1 MALTSAIKAQISD
14 WYKKL
19 QRNVDDFI
27 PRLAQR
33 QMMAEVAKTLAG
45 ESGRHLA
52 IEAPTGVGKT
62 LSYLI
67 PGIAVSREESK
78 TLVVSTANVA
88 LQDQIYGKDLPLL
101 KRFIPDLTYTTAFG
115 RRRYVC
121 PRNLY
126 FTGDNSQPDLLYL
139 LDDDSLS
146 SQAPGAISPQ
156 EQQQCEQLQQGL
168 DKGSWDGVRDH
179 YPENINDRLWAR
191 LSTDKA
197 HCLAHHCQWY
207 KECPF
212 FLARR
217 DIDSVDVVIT
227 NHALVMAA
235 LESDSVLPPAKD
247 LLLIMDEGHHLP
259 DVARDALEISAEIT
273 PSSLGLQLDLFAKT
287 IEQITAQFTLKSP
300 PALAKPER
308 LAAHRE
314 AIDELVMAFTQA
326 LLPQVKAAPE
336 QSYRFVMGELPD
348 ALREQCEQLYK
359 LYDGLRAAAETLL
372 NFLGE
377 QTGKA
382 DMVRIHRGMLQL
394 NRFFGHFEAQSKL
407 WRLAALRQLSG
418 APVSKWATL
427 ETAEDKPQLW
437 LHCAGIRVST
447 QLENILW
454 SKVPHTIL
462 TSATLRSLNTF
473 NRFQELSGLSEKATD
488 RFVCLESPFNHAQQ
502 GKLIIPQMQYEPDF
516 QHEAL
521 HLTEMA
527 GIFRQT
533 LVESNHKGIL
543 VLFSSMRALQQF
555 VTLMSDKRLAM
566 LVQGDQPRTR
576 LIALHRERV
585 LAGKQS
591 ILIGLQSFAEGLDL
605 KGDLLTAVHIHKIAF
620 APIDSPVIVTEGEWL
635 KSKQRYPFESQSLPT
650 ASFTLI
656 QQVGRLIRS
665 HHCHGEIIIYDRRL
679 ITRQYGSRL
688 LASLP
693 VFPIE
698 QPKFAPSDA
707 SVVPSALKQKTVRR
721 RTSRK

>member
-1 MALTSAIKAQISD
+1 MALTSALKTQISD

-88 LQDQIYGKDLPLL
+88 LQDQIYRKDLPLL
-101 KRFIPDLTYTTAFG
+101 KAFIPDLTYTTAFG

-126 FTGDNSQPDLLYL
+126 FTGDNRQPDLLYL
-139 LDDDSLS
+139 LEDTALS
-146 SQAPGAISPQ
+146 SQAPESLTVKDQ
-156 EQQQCEQLQQGL
+156 KQCETLQKQL
-168 DKGSWDGVRDH
+168 DNASWDGVRDH
-179 YPENINDRLWAR
+179 YPENIDDRLWAR

-212 FLARR
+212 FAARR
-217 DIDSVDVVIT
+217 DIDNVDVIIT

-273 PSSLGLQLDLFAKT
+273 PANLLLLLDQFAKV

-308 LAAHRE
+308 LAAHGE
-314 AIDELVMAFTQA
+314 SIEELLSCFTQVV
-326 LLPQVKAAPE
+326 LPLVQTSPE
-336 QSYRFVMGELPD
+336 QHYRFVMGELPD
-348 ALREQCEQLYK
+348 SLHELCEQLYK
-359 LYDGLRAAAETLL
+359 RYDNLRAAAETLI
-372 NFLGE
+372 NFLAE

-394 NRFFGHFEAQSKL
+394 NRFFSHFEAQSKL
-407 WRLAALRQLSG
+407 WRLAGLRQLSG
-418 APVSKWATL
+418 APISKWVTL
-427 ETAEDKPQLW
+427 EKVDEKTQCW

-488 RFVCLESPFNHAQQ
+488 RFVCLDSPFNHAEQ
-502 GKLIIPQMQYEPDF
+502 GKLVIPQMRHEPDF
-516 QHEAL
+516 QHEAVHL
-521 HLTEMA
+521 AEMAAIFRHLTDDSE
-527 GIFRQT
+527 
-533 LVESNHKGIL
+533 HKGIL

-555 VTLMSDKRLAM
+555 VELLADKRLSM

-576 LIALHRERV
+576 LIELHRERV
-585 LAGKQS
+585 RAGQQS

-605 KGDLLTAVHIHKIAF
+605 KGELLTAVHIHKIAF

-635 KSKQRYPFESQSLPT
+635 KSKQRYPFESQSLPS

-665 HHCHGEIIIYDRRL
+665 HHCRGEIIIYDRRL
-679 ITRQYGSRL
+679 ITRNYGARL

-698 QPKFAPSDA
+698 QPHFPQTQATDRLPA
-707 SVVPSALKQKTVRR
+707 AQKQSRR
-721 RTSRK
+721 RKIK

>member
-1 MALTSAIKAQISD
+1 MALTSAIKTQISD

-45 ESGRHLA
+45 DAGRHLA

-78 TLVVSTANVA
+78 TLVISTANVA
-88 LQDQIYGKDLPLL
+88 LQDQIYRKDLPLL
-101 KRFIPDLTYTTAFG
+101 KAFIPDLTYTTAFG

-126 FTGDNSQPDLLYL
+126 FTGDSSQPDLLYL
-139 LDDDSLS
+139 LEDTSLS
-146 SQAPGAISPQ
+146 SQAPDALTTH
-156 EQQQCEQLQQGL
+156 EQKQCDSLQSGL

-179 YPENINDRLWAR
+179 YPENISDGLWAR

-212 FLARR
+212 FTARR
-217 DIDSVDVVIT
+217 DIDNVDVVIT

-259 DVARDALEISAEIT
+259 DVARDALEMSAEIT
-273 PSSLGLQLDLFAKT
+273 PSSLSLQLDLFGKA
-287 IEQITAQFTLKSP
+287 IEQIRAQFTLTSP

-308 LAAHRE
+308 LAVHRE
-314 AIDELVMAFTQA
+314 TIDELLMNFTQA
-326 LLPQVKAAPE
+326 LLPLVKSAPD

-348 ALREQCEQLYK
+348 ALRDLCEQLYK
-359 LYDGLRAAAETLL
+359 LYDSLRAAAETLI

-394 NRFFGHFEAQSKL
+394 NRFFGHFEAQAKL

-427 ETAEDKPQLW
+427 EKGEDKPQLW
-437 LHCAGIRVST
+437 LHCAGIRVSA

-473 NRFQELSGLSEKATD
+473 SRFQELSGLSEKATD
-488 RFVCLESPFNHAQQ
+488 RFVCLESPFNHAEQ

-516 QHEAL
+516 KHEAA
-521 HLTEMA
+521 HLAEMA
-527 GIFRQT
+527 TLFRHRLEDT
-533 LVESNHKGIL
+533 SHKGIL

-555 VTLMSDKRLAM
+555 VTLLADKRLSM

-576 LIALHRERV
+576 LIELHRERV
-585 LAGKQS
+585 GAGQQS
-591 ILIGLQSFAEGLDL
+591 ILVGLQSFAEGLDL

-665 HHCHGEIIIYDRRL
+665 HQCHGEIVIYDRRL
-679 ITRQYGSRL
+679 MTRNYGSRL

-693 VFPIE
+693 IFPIE
-698 QPKFAPSDA
+698 QPHITGEISVIPPPRVPKKPS
-707 SVVPSALKQKTVRR
+707 RR
-721 RTSRK
+721 PSRK

>member
-1 MALTSAIKAQISD
+1 MALTSAIKTQISD

-19 QRNVDDFI
+19 QRSVDDFI

-45 ESGRHLA
+45 DSGRHLA

-62 LSYLI
+62 LSYLL
-67 PGIAVSREESK
+67 PGIAVSREEKK

-88 LQDQIYGKDLPLL
+88 LQDQIYRKDLPLL
-101 KRFIPDLTYTTAFG
+101 KSFIPDLTYTTAFG

-139 LDDDSLS
+139 MGDDTLTR
-146 SQAPGAISPQ
+146 QAPGTLTPA
-156 EQQQCEQLQQGL
+156 EQRQCEQLQTAL

-179 YPENINDRLWAR
+179 YPENISDALWLR
-191 LSTDKA
+191 LSTDKT

-207 KECPF
+207 KDCPF
-212 FLARR
+212 FTARR
-217 DIDSVDVVIT
+217 DIDNVDVVIT

-247 LLLIMDEGHHLP
+247 ILLIMDEGHHLP
-259 DVARDALEISAEIT
+259 DVARDALETSAEIT
-273 PSSLGLQLDLFAKT
+273 PAALALQLDLFAKAV
-287 IEQITAQFTLKSP
+287 EQISAQFTLKSP

-308 LAAHRE
+308 LVAHRE
-314 AIDELVMAFTQA
+314 MIDELLNAFAQSLYP
-326 LLPQVKAAPE
+326 LLHPIPE
-336 QSYRFVMGELPD
+336 ASHRFVMGELPEPLH
-348 ALREQCEQLYK
+348 AQCEQLYK
-359 LYDGLRAAAETLL
+359 LYDALRATCENLL
-372 NFLGE
+372 NFLAE

-394 NRFFGHFEAQSKL
+394 NRFFAHFEAQAKL

-427 ETAEDKPQLW
+427 EQGEEKPQLW
-437 LHCAGIRVST
+437 FHCAGIRVST

-473 NRFQELSGLSEKATD
+473 NRFQELSGLNEKATD
-488 RFVCLESPFNHAQQ
+488 RFVCLDSPFNHAEQ
-502 GKLIIPQMQYEPDF
+502 GKLVIPQMRYEPDF
-516 QHEAL
+516 QHEAE
-521 HLTEMA
+521 HLKEMA

-533 LVESNHKGIL
+533 LSTTPHLGVL

-555 VTLMSDKRLAM
+555 VMLLVDKRLSM

-576 LIALHRERV
+576 LIELHRERV
-585 LAGKQS
+585 LAGQQS
-591 ILIGLQSFAEGLDL
+591 ILVGLQSFAEGLDL

-635 KSKQRYPFESQSLPT
+635 KSKQRYPFESQSLPS

-679 ITRQYGSRL
+679 ITRRYGSRL

-698 QPKFAPSDA
+698 QPTFAESKA
-707 SVVPSALKQKTVRR
+707 SSRSSTVKKKATGRRVP
-721 RTSRK
+721 RK